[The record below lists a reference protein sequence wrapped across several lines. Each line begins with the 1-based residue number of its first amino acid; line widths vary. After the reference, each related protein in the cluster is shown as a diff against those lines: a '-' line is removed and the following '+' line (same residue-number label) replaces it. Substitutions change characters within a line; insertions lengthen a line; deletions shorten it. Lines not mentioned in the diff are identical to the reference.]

1 MKFYFFCKESR
12 GNAAHSITN
21 LLDLTDVE
29 IIRRLVLTTRKTASA
44 GTDHGVELDDDD
56 QGVSFDLSLRR
67 GHYATK

>member
-1 MKFYFFCKESR
+1 M
-12 GNAAHSITN
+12 TN

-29 IIRRLVLTTRKTASA
+29 NQKVGLFLTTRKTASA
-44 GTDHGVELDDDD
+44 GTDDHGVELDDGD